1 MIKTSLYDKRDD
13 YNFEIV
19 NFPFLDGNI
28 PKGPSYGIYISQLVR
43 YARACSCVKDFND
56 RNRLLTKKLLK
67 QGFLYHNLWRKFA
80 KFHSKYSDL
89 ISKYNV
95 PLKWHLTNGISQPSF
110 YGDVLKRVRK
120 CKYLKANASNTL
132 FNLISSFLS
141 KGYDTDVLKNTCL
154 LVFDSLYLSSL
165 KIWNN

>member
-1 MIKTSLYDKRDD
+1 M
-13 YNFEIV
+13 
-19 NFPFLDGNI
+19 
-28 PKGPSYGIYISQLVR
+28 
-43 YARACSCVKDFND
+43 
-56 RNRLLTKKLLK
+56 
-67 QGFLYHNLWRKFA
+67 YHNLRRKFA

-95 PLKWHLTNGISQPSF
+95 SLKWHLTNGISQPSF

-154 LVFDSLYLSSL
+154 LVFDSLYLSFL
-165 KIWNN
+165 KIWDN

>member
-1 MIKTSLYDKRDD
+1 MCKSNTDAAYLDLHLTIYNNMIKTSLYDKRDD

-43 YARACSCVKDFND
+43 YAIACSCVKDFND
-56 RNRLLTKKLLK
+56 RNRILTKKLLK
-67 QGFLYHNLWRKFA
+67 QGFLYHNLRRKFA
-80 KFHSKYSDL
+80 KFHSKDSDL

-95 PLKWHLTNGISQPSF
+95 SLKWHLTYGISQPSF

-120 CKYLKANASNTL
+120 CKYLQANASNTVDWCIAD
-132 FNLISSFLS
+132 FSE
-141 KGYDTDVLKNTCL
+141 
-154 LVFDSLYLSSL
+154 
-165 KIWNN
+165 